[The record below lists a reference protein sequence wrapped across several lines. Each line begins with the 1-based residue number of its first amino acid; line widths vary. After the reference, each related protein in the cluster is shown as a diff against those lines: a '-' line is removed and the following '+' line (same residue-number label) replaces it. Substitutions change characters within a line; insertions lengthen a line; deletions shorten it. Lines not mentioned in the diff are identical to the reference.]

1 MNNKVNS
8 KTEEKKLLKPK
19 IDIVFQSLFSKENPE
34 ITKRFTEDILEEKI
48 ESIVINEDKNLI
60 RENIND
66 KLGILDLEL
75 EVNEKEKVD
84 VEIQLVKRNEFI
96 KRLMWYFAKLYG
108 KQAKIG
114 EEYEKIKKVVLV
126 AIIDFEIEETKDIKE
141 METIWK
147 MIETKK
153 RQKVLTDEIEIHII
167 EMKKAREMYERDKN
181 NAKAQ
186 WIMFLNDP
194 NTEEVK
200 DIMEKNKGVKEAI
213 VKVRELTED
222 EKMERL
228 AFLREKAIMDEKLI
242 RRAGNKKGRE
252 EGVELGKEQ
261 GQKEGIELEKE
272 NIVKSMILNK
282 LEDDKIKEIAKI
294 DDKELNRIKNY

>member
-34 ITKRFTEDILEEKI
+34 ITKKFAEDILEEKI
-48 ESIVINEDKNLI
+48 DSIVINEEKDLI
-60 RENIND
+60 RKNIND

-84 VEIQLVKRNEFI
+84 VEIQLVKRNDFI

-108 KQAKIG
+108 KQAKRG

-126 AIIDFEIEETKDIKE
+126 AIIDFEIKKTKDIKE
-141 METIWK
+141 METVWK
-147 MIETKK
+147 LIETKK

-167 EMKKAREMYERDKN
+167 EMKKAREMYERNKD

-200 DIMEKNKGVKEAI
+200 DIMEKNKGVKEAV
-213 VKVRELTED
+213 VKVRELTQD
-222 EKMERL
+222 EEMERL

-242 RRAGNKKGRE
+242 REAGFDDGKE
-252 EGVELGKEQ
+252 EGK
-261 GQKEGIELEKE
+261 KEGIELEKE
-272 NIVKSMILNK
+272 NMVKSMILNK
-282 LEDDKIKEIAKI
+282 LEEDKIKEIAKI
-294 DDKELNRIKNY
+294 DDKELNRIKKLLNNK